1 MKLKRQSAVKLM
13 EDSVPEAIGS
23 PRGGEAR
30 VKGWGLSGGKVFCLL
45 LNRGLVL
52 VRSGHSVAPNHEQ
65 TNKQREQ
72 DWLHPPIQAT
82 SWARV
87 KGWGFELDEA

>member
-13 EDSVPEAIGS
+13 EDSVPGPLGVPYVALA
-23 PRGGEAR
+23 AR

-65 TNKQREQ
+65 TNKQRE
-72 DWLHPPIQAT
+72 
-82 SWARV
+82 
-87 KGWGFELDEA
+87 